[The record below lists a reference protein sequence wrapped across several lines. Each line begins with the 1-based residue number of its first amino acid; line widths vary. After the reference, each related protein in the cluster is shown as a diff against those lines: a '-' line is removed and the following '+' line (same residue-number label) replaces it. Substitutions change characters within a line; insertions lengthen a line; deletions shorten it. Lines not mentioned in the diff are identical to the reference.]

1 MPLIQRIRQLQ
12 GRGLEDEE
20 IIRQLGEQGFTPKE
34 INEAIEQSQIKAAVS
49 DGQEGSQ
56 TSESPGMQPSV
67 LSPSEETNFASSQLQ
82 QTTQGKKTQYAEQ
95 APRYAEQ
102 APRYAE
108 QAPEQYAEQAPEQ
121 YAEQAPE
128 QYAEQAPR
136 YAEPLYQEQ
145 YTEQPYPETLESQQI
160 YPEPQYPVP
169 YPGQTQEQYPYSE
182 YPQQASDTNIISEIA
197 EQIVAEKL
205 QKIQNQ
211 ITDTIKFKTETEIR
225 VTDLNER
232 LRRIELII
240 DRLQSSILGKIGG
253 YEKDISNLKQE
264 ISTTQDSFSKVLPP
278 LTKPS
283 ELKTPKKPTHKPAHQ
298 EHHHKKSDALAH
310 YLRR

>member
-102 APRYAE
+102 APR
-108 QAPEQYAEQAPEQ
+108 

>member
-102 APRYAE
+102 AP
-108 QAPEQYAEQAPEQ
+108 EQYAEQAPR
-121 YAEQAPE
+121 
-128 QYAEQAPR
+128 YAEQAPR

>member
-95 APRYAEQ
+95 APR
-102 APRYAE
+102 
-108 QAPEQYAEQAPEQ
+108 